1 MSLLFAVAFAFV
13 ARPAVA
19 STRGHPSAANQPE
32 ITAYRDSDPGV
43 STQRCGNADG
53 ERGWHDTGI
62 RLADGE
68 DADDETEAGN
78 EAEGSTTTKRKKGKK
93 ERIAERRAREKRI
106 VKKGKKVDVFTSVVP
121 DPDTI
126 PANDSVDAK
135 ALMSNWRMDK
145 LKDLTYTQFWALVR
159 EGHVEKVKYTS
170 DHRSVVVD
178 LKESAPGGARQVKV
192 GLPYDPDLFD
202 HLVANQ
208 VYIEDPQIHPLG
220 NVVFTL
226 IRLAIPI
233 SVAFFLVQFSYRIGE
248 KKGSSDQI
256 FGGANLDMMEARS
269 IRISF
274 KDIAGVDEIKGEI
287 KEIVQFL
294 KNPKKFLDLG
304 ARSPGGILLVGPP
317 GTGKTLL
324 AKAIAG
330 EAEVKFFST
339 AGTEFMEMYVGVGA
353 SRVRDMFEKARK
365 AAPCILFIDEFDG
378 IGKQRSYSAG
388 NDESVHTINQLLTEM
403 DGFED
408 NTGVVVIA
416 ATNRPGALD
425 QALTRPGRF
434 DRIVH
439 LPHPNLKGREE
450 ILQVHARDKLVAE
463 DVDYNRISRAT
474 AGFTGAE
481 LMNLMN
487 QSAIVAVRQA
497 RVEITEMDVFEAL
510 EGIQMERQNRSSG
523 TQNYDQDIIPPMMR
537 RAIAIYEAGRAL
549 VGYITP
555 YYDEVHKVT
564 VCPNGVPTGNTFF
577 IPQEERLESRV
588 VTRSFLESKL
598 AVCMAGRC
606 AERLLLG
613 DNYISTAGA
622 PDLEQANIIARE
634 MIYRC
639 GFSKKLGPVS
649 LMDSEEYFLAEKHKS
664 KPVAAISTEL
674 ARMAFK
680 ECRELLESAEA
691 KAYYGLA
698 MNYEVLEKLVERLL
712 ARDSISGKEVE
723 DIFNEHGSL
732 KFPDPFIVGF
742 GWDDHG
748 ELLYREEPT
757 KKKLRRQE
765 QEKTPVL
772 VGAPEGDDSKPLE
785 ALSWW
790 DPANPYHMRWD
801 LPELLS
807 KDFKNIF

>member
-1 MSLLFAVAFAFV
+1 
-13 ARPAVA
+13 
-19 STRGHPSAANQPE
+19 
-32 ITAYRDSDPGV
+32 
-43 STQRCGNADG
+43 
-53 ERGWHDTGI
+53 
-62 RLADGE
+62 
-68 DADDETEAGN
+68 
-78 EAEGSTTTKRKKGKK
+78 
-93 ERIAERRAREKRI
+93 
-106 VKKGKKVDVFTSVVP
+106 
-121 DPDTI
+121 
-126 PANDSVDAK
+126 
-135 ALMSNWRMDK
+135 
-145 LKDLTYTQFWALVR
+145 
-159 EGHVEKVKYTS
+159 
-170 DHRSVVVD
+170 
-178 LKESAPGGARQVKV
+178 
-192 GLPYDPDLFD
+192 
-202 HLVANQ
+202 
-208 VYIEDPQIHPLG
+208 
-220 NVVFTL
+220 
-226 IRLAIPI
+226 
-233 SVAFFLVQFSYRIGE
+233 
-248 KKGSSDQI
+248 
-256 FGGANLDMMEARS
+256 MMES
-269 IRISF
+269 KNIRISF
-274 KDIAGVDEIKGEI
+274 KDIAGVDEIKEEI
-287 KEIVQFL
+287 KEIVEFL

-353 SRVRDMFEKARK
+353 SRVRDMFEQARK

-434 DRIVH
+434 DRVVH

-450 ILQVHARDKLVAE
+450 ILRVHSRDKLVAP
-463 DVDYNRISRAT
+463 DVDFNRISRAT

-497 RVEITEMDVFEAL
+497 RTEITEMDVFEAL
-510 EGIQMERQNRSSG
+510 EGIQMERQSRSSG
-523 TQNYDQDIIPPMMR
+523 TQTYDQDIIPPMMR
-537 RAIAIYEAGRAL
+537 RAIAVYEAGRAL

-555 YYDEVHKVT
+555 YFDEVHKVT
-564 VCPNGVPTGNTFF
+564 VCPGGVPTGNTFF

-598 AVCMAGRC
+598 TVCMAGRC
-606 AERLLLG
+606 AERMLMG
-613 DNYISTAGA
+613 DNYISSAGS
-622 PDLEQANIIARE
+622 PDLEEANIIVRE
-634 MIYRC
+634 MIFRC

-649 LMDSEEYFLAEKHKS
+649 LMDTEEYFLAEKHKS
-664 KPVAAISTEL
+664 TPVAAISTEL

-680 ECRELLESAEA
+680 ECRELLEAAEA

-698 MNYEVLEKLVERLL
+698 MNYKAMEVLVEQLL
-712 ARDSISGKEVE
+712 AKDSLSGKEVTK
-723 DIFNEHGSL
+723 IFETYGEMQ
-732 KFPDPFIVGF
+732 FPDPFLVGF
-742 GWDDHG
+742 GWNDNG
-748 ELLYREEPT
+748 EVIYRTEPS
-757 KKKLRRQE
+757 KKKVRRQPE
-765 QEKTPVL
+765 KEKTPAL
-772 VGAPEGDDSKPLE
+772 VGGPEGDDSKPLE

-790 DPANPYHMRWD
+790 DPSNPYKMQWD

-807 KDFKNIF
+807 EDFRDVY